1 MLPDPVEAVDLNIYG
16 DAKLPWSRAREAL
29 KDLPRPETP
38 VFLGTAGPD
47 GRPPSAG
54 AGCIEYNGAVF
65 FTSGPKT
72 RKSRNLAAN
81 PACTLSARLPGVDLV
96 MNGRARRVTEPYGQG
111 RRRDGCPRHGGRV
124 RATRRARQHCRPGP
138 TLTDAAAWASAEVRQ
153 GWASLTPLR
162 RNAPRG
168 RRGGTDR
175 VPGGRHGPF
184 RDRGVSASRQ
194 RRCDAVN
201 SGASGQHR

>member
-124 RATRRARQHCRPGP
+124 RATRRARQHCRPRAD
-138 TLTDAAAWASAEVRQ
+138 TDRRRSV
-153 GWASLTPLR
+153 GLR
-162 RNAPRG
+162 RGAPRLG
-168 RRGGTDR
+168 KPDSAAPQRPSRPTW
-175 VPGGRHGPF
+175 
-184 RDRGVSASRQ
+184 RDRSRSWRATRPVS
-194 RRCDAVN
+194 
-201 SGASGQHR
+201 